1 MTTNVE
7 KIQEW
12 RNTHP
17 AERITAKILR
27 GALNLDT
34 LQDADLR
41 GANLRDADLW
51 GADLW
56 GANLRDADLRGAN
69 LRDANLQGANLRDA
83 DLWGANLRD
92 ANLQCANLWD
102 ANLWDANLQGANL
115 WGYRSGPILQI
126 VGLHPY
132 PAALI
137 PTPKGWTLRVGCWHG
152 TAADLRI
159 LAALDDG
166 WPEAKGEEILRRRPL
181 LYAIADMCDTHIANH
196 AGLIEQLVE
205 KWENRK

>member
-1 MTTNVE
+1 MMTNAE

-17 AERITAKILR
+17 AERITAEILR

-34 LQDADLR
+34 LQGADLR
-41 GANLRDADLW
+41 GANLWCAD
-51 GADLW
+51 
-56 GANLRDADLRGAN
+56 LRDADLRGAN
-69 LRDANLQGANLRDA
+69 L
-83 DLWGANLRD
+83 WCANLRD
-92 ANLQCANLWD
+92 ANLRGADLRGANLWCANLR
-102 ANLWDANLQGANL
+102 GANL

-132 PAALI
+132 PAVLI

-152 TAADLRI
+152 TAAGLRI
-159 LAALDDG
+159 LADQDDG

-196 AGLIEQLVE
+196 AGLIEELAE
-205 KWENRK
+205 KWGNRK

>member
-1 MTTNVE
+1 MLITNAE

-34 LQDADLR
+34 LQ
-41 GANLRDADLW
+41 

-56 GANLRDADLRGAN
+56 CANLWCANLQDANLQDANLQDADLQGAD
-69 LRDANLQGANLRDA
+69 LRDANLQGAD
-83 DLWGANLRD
+83 
-92 ANLQCANLWD
+92 
-102 ANLWDANLQGANL
+102 L

-132 PAALI
+132 PAVLI

-159 LAALDDG
+159 LADQDDG

-196 AGLIEQLVE
+196 AGLIEELAE
-205 KWENRK
+205 KWGSRK